1 MLHSYGLI
9 VYREMDGVIEYLIA
23 RPSSFIRGRNNNAPY
38 YFPKGGKNEG
48 ETFEQAACRET
59 IEETG
64 IEGKIVSDIN
74 FVRYLSGRK
83 EIGLYLAEYVSGKV
97 EADGEC
103 PQHDWENDDVRFVP
117 FDEAMDLLRD
127 EFKPLLEEVHFSL
140 NNLAK

>member
-9 VYREMDGVIEYLIA
+9 VYREVDGEIEYLIA
-23 RPSSFIRGRNNNAPY
+23 RPSSQFNRKYNNSPY

-59 IEETG
+59 LEETG

-83 EIGLYLAEYVSGKV
+83 EIGLFLAEYVSGKV
-97 EADGEC
+97 EDNGLC
-103 PQHDWENDDVRFVP
+103 PDHDWENDIVRFVP
-117 FDEAMDLLRD
+117 FDEAMRLLRE
-127 EFKPLLEEVHFSL
+127 EFKPLLEEVNFSL